1 MTLDLI
7 SALSHQSTEEWESVS
22 LVGAFPQTNLQV
34 SGPWWGWRSAQMS
47 WLALGGQVDRLRV
60 ESGRA
65 RPQPPAGQ
73 APLPPRTPFRE
84 VVGTEVRAVGL
95 ETAGV

>member
-1 MTLDLI
+1 
-7 SALSHQSTEEWESVS
+7 
-22 LVGAFPQTNLQV
+22 
-34 SGPWWGWRSAQMS
+34 MS

>member
-1 MTLDLI
+1 
-7 SALSHQSTEEWESVS
+7 
-22 LVGAFPQTNLQV
+22 
-34 SGPWWGWRSAQMS
+34 MS
-47 WLALGGQVDRLRV
+47 WLAFEGQVDRLRV

-73 APLPPRTPFRE
+73 ASLPPRTPSRE
-84 VVGTEVRAVGL
+84 AVGTEVRDVGL